1 MNKEITDLRK
11 KKIDQLNAELISAR
25 EAQFSLKI
33 KHKTGQLNETSDLE
47 KVRKKIA
54 LIKTLINQNLVKE
67 K

>member
-1 MNKEITDLRK
+1 L
-11 KKIDQLNAELISAR
+11 DQLNAELMTAR
-25 EAQFSLKI
+25 ESQFGLRI

-47 KVRKKIA
+47 KVRKRIA